1 MWQKKNALRVMEMQ
15 PELPMLILIRT
26 WEDLLAGQAILMGDR
41 IVQLVVGRGLVH
53 TTL

>member
-1 MWQKKNALRVMEMQ
+1 MNMQ

-26 WEDLLAGQAILMGDR
+26 WEELLAGQSILMGDR
-41 IVQLVVGRGLVH
+41 IVRLVVGRGLVQ